1 MNYHKI
7 LYIVFCV
14 SLTIFIR
21 LEKWNSF
28 SQNEATKYRCRTPH
42 CYSLWRE
49 IFFYYSGKIQ
59 YLGLKKR
66 VLARKYAMWII
77 FEIFNPLWI
86 LKYCLINV
94 RFWSFIWSILDF
106 EILFDPLWIL
116 KYRLIRSKNYF
127 YTITCQDPKLVH
139 FWSRRVIFDRITKNS
154 EVDQNRELD
163 LEN

>member
-1 MNYHKI
+1 MFFQIWRGYWIWKLLNSMNYHKI

-59 YLGLKKR
+59 YLAKLFFTKKAR
-66 VLARKYAMWII
+66 VCKKIRTVDHFWN
-77 FEIFNPLWI
+77 FSPLWLFRYCLIHLGFWNTVWTTLDFEMPFDPLGI
-86 LKYCLINV
+86 LKYSLIQFGRTSLSAN
-94 RFWSFIWSILDF
+94 
-106 EILFDPLWIL
+106 
-116 KYRLIRSKNYF
+116 
-127 YTITCQDPKLVH
+127 
-139 FWSRRVIFDRITKNS
+139 
-154 EVDQNRELD
+154 
-163 LEN
+163 

>member
-66 VLARKYAMWII
+66 VLARKYARWII
-77 FEIFNPLWI
+77 FEILSPFFI
-86 LKYCLINV
+86 LKYCLIHLV
-94 RFWSFIWSILDF
+94 FWNTVWSILDF
-106 EILFDPLWIL
+106 EIPFDPLGIL
-116 KYRLIRSKNYF
+116 KYCLIQFGRTSLSAN
-127 YTITCQDPKLVH
+127 
-139 FWSRRVIFDRITKNS
+139 
-154 EVDQNRELD
+154 
-163 LEN
+163 